1 MKIRVESP
9 YLIVLLGFLATI
21 AFGTLMLILPFAQ
34 VNQTW
39 GSLLD
44 ALFTSTSAVAVTGLS
59 VVNISATYTMFGQ
72 SVIIVLML
80 LGGLG
85 IVTIFSFFSIILGRK
100 IGIMD
105 RYILKEALN
114 LSTMSGALKFVKRV
128 IAIAS
133 VFILIGTILYSFV
146 FMPEFGFFNGLF
158 QALFL
163 SVSAFNN
170 AGFDL
175 FSNSLI
181 AYANHPLILT
191 TTMFLIISGG
201 LGFLVWIELFK
212 KKFVLSKLSTY
223 ARVVLMMTLILTIVG
238 ALGLWITEINGT
250 QSIPLASALF
260 TSVSARTAGLTVLNI
275 HDLTTA
281 SKFLI
286 IALMFIGANPIST
299 GGGIKTTTT
308 FIILL
313 SIIALFS
320 GKKVH
325 AFERTFSLES
335 ILKSFAI
342 VIISILLM
350 TLTVI
355 TIEVLE
361 HGNPLHVGDVK
372 TATAILFEVVSAF
385 GTVGFSEGI
394 TPFLTAP
401 SKVIIMVIM
410 LLGRIGPIAAISVFS
425 EKLSWT
431 QSGTIDYMEATV
443 PVG

>member
-1 MKIRVESP
+1 MKFRLESP
-9 YLIVLLGFLATI
+9 YLIVLLGFLAAIT
-21 AFGTLMLILPFAQ
+21 FGTVMLVLPWSNA
-34 VNQTW
+34 NQSW
-39 GSLLD
+39 GSFLD
-44 ALFTSTSAVAVTGLS
+44 ALFTSTSAIAVTGLS
-59 VVNISATYTMFGQ
+59 VVDISMTYSLFGQ
-72 SVIIVLML
+72 SIIILLMV

-85 IVTIFSFFSIILGRK
+85 IVTIFSFFTIILGRK

-128 IAIAS
+128 IGIAS
-133 VFILIGTILYSFV
+133 VFILIGTVLYSIV
-146 FMPEFGFFNGLF
+146 FIPTYGFFYGLF

-181 AYANHPLILT
+181 SYANHPIVLV
-191 TTMFLIISGG
+191 TTMFLIVSGG
-201 LGFLVWIELFK
+201 LGFLVWVELFK
-212 KKFVLSKLSTY
+212 KKFTFYKLSAY
-223 ARVVLMMTLILTIVG
+223 AKVVLTMTAILIVLGTVG
-238 ALGLWITEINGT
+238 LLLTEINGN
-250 QSIPLASALF
+250 QGMLLSSALF
-260 TSVSARTAGLTVLNI
+260 TSVSSRTAGLTVVNI

-281 SKFLI
+281 SKFLL

-325 AFERTFSLES
+325 AFERTFTLES

-342 VIISILLM
+342 AIISLILIS
-350 TLTVI
+350 LTVI
-355 TIEVLE
+355 TIEILE
-361 HGNPLHVGDVK
+361 RGNPLYVGDVK
-372 TATAILFEVVSAF
+372 TATSILFEVVSAF

-401 SKVIIMVIM
+401 SKVIIMIVM

-425 EKLSWT
+425 DKLSWT
-431 QSGTIDYMEATV
+431 QSGNFDYMEATV